1 MYQKLLYVCGFVFS
15 RLCVG
20 WGVMNQMPFWEM
32 LFMSVGGDKG
42 MRGIK
47 EAVWATLNTMWQAQN
62 DRFWPRNRDAM
73 LLAHSLTYTHNPQ
86 NTHIHHPAWESRWR
100 HEGTIWSVP
109 PNTNQCLCGS
119 IFIAHTNRS
128 TSIFVRTLVA
138 LFSYIL
144 QRNVEH
150 HFKSKPNLMHKR
162 SVTKGRAGWR
172 TKHRIL

>member
-20 WGVMNQMPFWEM
+20 WGVMNRMPFWEM

-73 LLAHSLTYTHNPQ
+73 LLAHSLAYTHNPQ

-109 PNTNQCLCGS
+109 PNTVWLNFYRTHKSLYFYLCEDPC
-119 IFIAHTNRS
+119 S
-128 TSIFVRTLVA
+128 T
-138 LFSYIL
+138 FSYIL
-144 QRNVEH
+144 QGNVEH

-162 SVTKGRAGWR
+162 SVTKGRVGWR